1 MEYNIE
7 TYTRMF
13 QQLLFYVET
22 IKYNSG
28 LSMSVRSIIVGACA
42 GLLAAGAATAAD
54 LPMSKGE
61 AVEYVK
67 ICSAFGPG
75 FFYIPGSDTCLQISG
90 QIRADY
96 WYQSTPSVATNKR
109 NISET
114 QFRTNAR
121 IRFDAR
127 TQTDYGLLRSFFELQ
142 AESNAGAATHDTF
155 TVRQAY
161 LQFGGLTA
169 GFAWSPYAFYD
180 PKYQAEFF
188 APYFG
193 EQGRRDLISYT
204 AQFDKAFAT
213 LSIEDNRDH
222 RASAAFGNSQVIGGQ
237 NINTTGGA
245 QVPDIVGVI
254 GYDDNKNWGRFQI
267 MGALHEDRSALAQY
281 GTTWGYSIGAAGNIN
296 FPILEGA
303 YIAAEGSYADGA
315 VKYLGVGG
323 SQPSGS
329 SLLSFNGTDAYVSVN
344 PPPYDL
350 DRAKGWAIQGEAGVK
365 LTKQW
370 TAILFGGY
378 LDYSAPNIATSTT
391 ADFNYYVVGGQVNYT
406 VVKGFIAGAEVWY
419 QNKDPSNAPGDI
431 HSTADSVGAGVRL
444 RRTF

>member
-1 MEYNIE
+1 
-7 TYTRMF
+7 MF
-13 QQLLFYVET
+13 T
-22 IKYNSG
+22 
-28 LSMSVRSIIVGACA
+28 RSIILGACT
-42 GLLAAGAATAAD
+42 GLFAVGSACAAD
-54 LPMSKGE
+54 LPMTKGE

-67 ICSAFGPG
+67 VCSAFGPG
-75 FFYIPGSDTCLQISG
+75 FFYIPGSDTCLQVSG

-96 WYQSTPSVATNKR
+96 WYQSTPDVATNKR
-109 NISET
+109 SINQT

-142 AESNAGAATHDTF
+142 AESNAGAAPPFGTGVHDTF
-155 TVRQAY
+155 QVRQAY

-169 GFAWSPYAFYD
+169 GYAWSPYAFYD

-222 RASAAFGNSQVIGGQ
+222 RANATFGNGGVE
-237 NINTTGGA
+237 GGSS
-245 QVPDIVGVI
+245 VPDIVGVI
-254 GYDDNKNWGRFQI
+254 GYDDNKSGWGRVQV
-267 MGALHEDRSALAQY
+267 MGALHQNRASIPSY
-281 GTTWGYSIGAAGNIN
+281 GSDWGYSIGAAGNIN
-296 FPILEGA
+296 FPVLAGA
-303 YIAAEGSYADGA
+303 YIAAEGSYSDGA

-323 SQPSGS
+323 SQPNGS
-329 SLLSFNGTDAYVSVN
+329 SLLGFGGADAYVSAD

-350 DRAKGWAIQGEAGVK
+350 DRAKGWAIQAEAGLK
-365 LTKQW
+365 FTDQLQ
-370 TAILFGGY
+370 AILFGGY
-378 LDYSAPNIATSTT
+378 LNYDAPNIATSKT
-391 ADFNYYVVGGQVNYT
+391 ADFNYYVIGGQVNYT

-419 QNKDPSNAPGDI
+419 QNKDPSSAPDDI

>member
-1 MEYNIE
+1 MKNKS
-7 TYTRMF
+7 
-13 QQLLFYVET
+13 LLLGA
-22 IKYNSG
+22 IAA
-28 LSMSVRSIIVGACA
+28 LASVT
-42 GLLAAGAATAAD
+42 AASAAD
-54 LPMSKGE
+54 LPMTKGE

-67 ICSAFGPG
+67 VCSAFGPG

-90 QIRADY
+90 QVRADY
-96 WYQSTPSVATNKR
+96 WFQSTPDHIANKR
-109 NISET
+109 NINQT

-142 AESNAGAATHDTF
+142 AESNAGTAPPYGSTTGVHDTF

-193 EQGRRDLISYT
+193 EQGRRNLISYT

-222 RASAAFGNSQVIGGQ
+222 RAGTTYGNTSTVLVNGI
-237 NINTTGGA
+237 NINTAGGS

-254 GYDDNKNWGRFQI
+254 GYDDNKTGWGRFQV
-267 MGALHEDRSALAQY
+267 MGALHQNRSALAQY
-281 GTTWGYSIGAAGNIN
+281 GTTWGYSVGAAGNVN
-296 FPILEGA
+296 FPILAGA

-323 SQPSGS
+323 SQP
-329 SLLSFNGTDAYVSVN
+329 NGTFAGNSVLGFGGSDAYVSTAA
-344 PPPYDL
+344 PFDL
-350 DRAKGWAIQGEAGVK
+350 DRAKGWTVQAEAGLNV
-365 LTKQW
+365 TKQLQ
-370 TAILFGGY
+370 AVLFGGY
-378 LDYSAPNIATSTT
+378 LKYEAPSIATSTT
-391 ADFNYYVVGGQVNYT
+391 ADFRYYVVGGQVNYT

-419 QNKDPSNAPGDI
+419 QNKNPGGSLATQSPQ
-431 HSTADSVGAGVRL
+431 STVDSVGAGVRL

>member
-1 MEYNIE
+1 
-7 TYTRMF
+7 
-13 QQLLFYVET
+13 
-22 IKYNSG
+22 
-28 LSMSVRSIIVGACA
+28 
-42 GLLAAGAATAAD
+42 
-54 LPMSKGE
+54 MSKGE

-67 ICSAFGPG
+67 VCTAFGPG
-75 FFYIPGSDTCLQISG
+75 FFYIPGTDTCLQISG

-96 WYQSTPSVATNKR
+96 WYMSNPDVANKR
-109 NISET
+109 NLNQT

-142 AESNAGAATHDTF
+142 AESNAGAAPPYGSSSGVHDTF
-155 TVRQAY
+155 QVRQAY

-193 EQGRRDLISYT
+193 EQGRRNLISYT

-222 RASAAFGNSQVIGGQ
+222 RAGNTFGNSSAVLVNGI
-237 NINTTGGA
+237 NINTTGGS
-245 QVPDIVGVI
+245 QVPDIVGVV
-254 GYDDNKNWGRFQI
+254 GYDDNKTGWGRFQV
-267 MGALHEDRSALAQY
+267 MGALHQNRSALAQY
-281 GTTWGYSIGAAGNIN
+281 GDTWGYSIGAAGNVN
-296 FPILEGA
+296 FPVLEGA
-303 YIAAEGSYADGA
+303 YIAAEGSYSDGA

-323 SQPSGS
+323 SQPNGAFGGS
-329 SLLSFNGTDAYVSVN
+329 SVLGFGGADAYVSTAA
-344 PPPYDL
+344 PYDL
-350 DRAKGWAIQGEAGVK
+350 DRAKGWAIQAEAGLKFTQQLQAV
-365 LTKQW
+365 
-370 TAILFGGY
+370 LFGGY
-378 LDYSAPNIATSTT
+378 LSYDAPNIATKATDS
-391 ADFNYYVVGGQVNYT
+391 FKYYVVGGQLNYT

-419 QNKDPSNAPGDI
+419 QNKDRDGDVPKY
-431 HSTADSVGAGVRL
+431 DSVGAGVRL